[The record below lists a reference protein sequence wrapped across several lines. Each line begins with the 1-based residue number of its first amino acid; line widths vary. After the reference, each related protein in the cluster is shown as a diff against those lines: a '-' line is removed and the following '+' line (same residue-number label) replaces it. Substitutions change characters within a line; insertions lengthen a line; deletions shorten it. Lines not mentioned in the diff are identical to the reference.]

1 MIFIS
6 LRLIERSSSENTSP
20 LRPPRLSF
28 LVNHRR
34 KLETPVHTNDK
45 KRISKSRFVRVDRG
59 GHVDPTT
66 IQNRR
71 SKRTYDYYTTPMISH
86 CIRIYQIDE
95 DLLDRRRNRD
105 LSTRSSPSVLLFHAP
120 NATLNPPF
128 CEEYCEPCLNLLNI
142 FKEEC

>member
-6 LRLIERSSSENTSP
+6 LRLIERSSSEDTPP
-20 LRPPRLSF
+20 LPPPHLSF
-28 LVNHRR
+28 LVTHRR

-59 GHVDPTT
+59 GPVDPPT

-71 SKRTYDYYTTPMISH
+71 SKRTYDYTTPMISH
-86 CIRIYQIDE
+86 CIRIYQIDV
-95 DLLDRRRNRD
+95 DLLDRRSNRE
-105 LSTRSSPSVLLFHAP
+105 LSTRSSPSVLLLQAA

-128 CEEYCEPCLNLLNI
+128 CEEYCEPCLDLLNI

>member
-6 LRLIERSSSENTSP
+6 LRLIERSSPEDTPP
-20 LRPPRLSF
+20 LPPPHLSF
-28 LVNHRR
+28 LVTHRR

-59 GHVDPTT
+59 GPVDPPT

-86 CIRIYQIDE
+86 CIRIYQIDV
-95 DLLDRRRNRD
+95 DLLDDVDLLVIYLLDRRPRYSYFR
-105 LSTRSSPSVLLFHAP
+105 LRMQL
-120 NATLNPPF
+120 
-128 CEEYCEPCLNLLNI
+128 
-142 FKEEC
+142 